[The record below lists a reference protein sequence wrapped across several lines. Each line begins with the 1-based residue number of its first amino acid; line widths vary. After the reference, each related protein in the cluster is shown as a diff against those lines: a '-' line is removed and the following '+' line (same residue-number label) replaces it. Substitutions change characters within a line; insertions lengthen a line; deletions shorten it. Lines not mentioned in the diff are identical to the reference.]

1 MIELRDGSV
10 SVDSRLGALEEFD
23 DRSLAYSITDTLKE
37 RYEKLVP
44 INKVH
49 LAPTCL
55 DQGQEGA
62 CAGFATTHAILT
74 EPRIQDP
81 KIYNAKFARES
92 LYYPAQMNDEFP
104 GGEYPGADPRMGGT
118 SVLAVM
124 KEAKALG
131 VIEKYEWAFSI
142 ESLVLGVSWHGPAV
156 LGTVWTDSM
165 MRPDRKGAVKTD
177 GRVVGRHAYLMYGV
191 NIRTRMALC
200 LNSWGEEGYGVQGRF
215 QIALDDVE
223 DLLGSRGEAVFI
235 TKTKKE
241 A

>member
-62 CAGFATTHAILT
+62 CVGFATTHAILT
-74 EPRIQDP
+74 EPIIQDP

-92 LYYPAQMNDEFP
+92 LYYPAQMNDQFP

-124 KEAKALG
+124 KEAKKLG
-131 VIEKYEWAFSI
+131 LIERYDWSFKPEDFI
-142 ESLVLGVSWHGPAV
+142 LGIGYHGPSV
-156 LGTVWTDSM
+156 VGTKWTDQM
-165 MRPDRKGAVKTD
+165 MRPDNRGVVSTY
-177 GRVVGRHAYLMYGV
+177 GRVVGRHAYLVYGI
-191 NIRTRMALC
+191 NLRTNMALC
-200 LNSWGEEGYGVQGRF
+200 LNSWGPDNYGVQGRF
-215 QIALDDVE
+215 QIPLEALF
-223 DLLGSRGEAVFI
+223 DLLEDRGEAVFI